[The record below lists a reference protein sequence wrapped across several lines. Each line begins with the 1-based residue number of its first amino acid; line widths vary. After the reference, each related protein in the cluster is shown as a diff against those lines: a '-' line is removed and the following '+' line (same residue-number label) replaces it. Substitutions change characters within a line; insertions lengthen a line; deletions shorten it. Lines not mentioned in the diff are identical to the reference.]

1 MAISAYVGI
10 PGSGKS
16 YEVVLS
22 VILENYIKGRRIVT
36 NIEGISDDKVRD
48 YCLTKKGAKEED
60 LGSLIKVTDED
71 CQRDDFF
78 PYKGS
83 YGSTICKAGDL
94 ICIDEVWRIFPTNEI
109 KENHRSFIAEHRHF
123 TDEITGVC
131 CDLVVINQSV
141 SGIPR
146 FIKDRIETTFV
157 MSRLVALGFKKRY
170 RVNVYVG
177 VKCNKQGLVAQ
188 YQNKFNDEIFKLY
201 KSFDGVNG
209 KQTVIDDRQNFFKS
223 GTFRLMMIFIILAFG
238 YSYYSLKDFISP
250 KKQDSEQVKEAE
262 EIKEIENKEEIKSNN
277 TAVNKVNESTNND
290 DDFGGFG
297 DIYRSMK
304 AKDELVRNN
313 KELLSKNWR
322 ITGELVKE
330 GRLFVVLIDRKNNLR
345 LEPRSLFVNEGRSL
359 KGVIGGEVVSYYSG
373 VDGYG
378 YDVIK

>member
-60 LGSLIKVTDED
+60 LGSLVKVSDED

-83 YGSTICKAGDL
+83 FGSTICKAGDL

-250 KKQDSEQVKEAE
+250 KKQESEQLKEVE
-262 EIKEIENKEEIKSNN
+262 EVKEIENKDDFKPNN
-277 TAVNKVNESTNND
+277 TAVNKSNESTNN

-322 ITGELVKE
+322 ITGELVKD

-345 LEPRSLFVNEGRSL
+345 LEPRSLFENEGRSL

>member
-48 YCLTKKGAKEED
+48 YCLTKKNAKEED
-60 LGSLIKVTDED
+60 LGSLVKVTDED

-250 KKQDSEQVKEAE
+250 KKQESGQVKEAE
-262 EIKEIENKEEIKSNN
+262 EVKQIENKDKINSNN
-277 TAVNKVNESTNND
+277 TAINKANESVNN

-304 AKDELVRNN
+304 AKDQLVRNN

-345 LEPRSLFVNEGRSL
+345 LEPRSLFENEGRSL

-373 VDGYG
+373 VDSYG

>member
-48 YCLTKKGAKEED
+48 YCLTKKNAKEED
-60 LGSLIKVTDED
+60 LGSLVKVTDED

-78 PYKGS
+78 PYKGN

-177 VKCNKQGLVAQ
+177 VKCNKRGLVAQ

-250 KKQDSEQVKEAE
+250 KKQESEQVQEAE
-262 EIKEIENKEEIKSNN
+262 EVKEIENKEDVKPNN
-277 TAVNKVNESTNND
+277 TAVNKANESVNN

-322 ITGELVKE
+322 ITGELVKD

-345 LEPRSLFVNEGRSL
+345 LEPRSLFENEGRSL
-359 KGVIGGEVVSYYSG
+359 KGVVGGEVVSYYSG
-373 VDGYG
+373 VDSYG

>member
-10 PGSGKS
+10 PRSGKS

-60 LGSLIKVTDED
+60 LGSLVKVTDED
-71 CQRDDFF
+71 CKRDDFF

-83 YGSTICKAGDL
+83 HGSTICKAGDL

-109 KENHRSFIAEHRHF
+109 KENHRSFIAEHGHF

-157 MSRLVALGFKKRY
+157 ISRLVALGFKNRY

-223 GTFRLMMIFIILAFG
+223 GTFRLMIIFIILAFG

-250 KKQDSEQVKEAE
+250 KKQDNEQLEEVKEV
-262 EIKEIENKEEIKSNN
+262 KERENKEEIKPNN
-277 TAVNKVNESTNND
+277 TAVNKANESVNN

-322 ITGELVKE
+322 ITGELVKG

-373 VDGYG
+373 VDGY
-378 YDVIK
+378 DVIK

>member
-60 LGSLIKVTDED
+60 LGSLVKVNDED

-262 EIKEIENKEEIKSNN
+262 EVKEIENKEEIKSNN
-277 TAVNKVNESTNND
+277 TAVNKVNESTNN

-345 LEPRSLFVNEGRSL
+345 LEPRRLFVNEGRSL

>member
-250 KKQDSEQVKEAE
+250 KKQDGEQLEEVKEV
-262 EIKEIENKEEIKSNN
+262 KERENKEEIKPNN
-277 TAVNKVNESTNND
+277 TAVNKANESVNN

-322 ITGELVKE
+322 ITGELVKG

-345 LEPRSLFVNEGRSL
+345 LEPRSLFENEGRSL
-359 KGVIGGEVVSYYSG
+359 KGVVGGEVVSYYSG
-373 VDGYG
+373 VDGY
-378 YDVIK
+378 DVIK

>member
-60 LGSLIKVTDED
+60 LGSLVKVTDED

-250 KKQDSEQVKEAE
+250 KKQENEQVQEAE
-262 EIKEIENKEEIKSNN
+262 EVKEIENKEDVKPNN
-277 TAVNKVNESTNND
+277 TAINKVNESTNN

-345 LEPRSLFVNEGRSL
+345 LEPKSLFENEGRSL

-373 VDGYG
+373 VDGY
-378 YDVIK
+378 DVIK

>member
-10 PGSGKS
+10 PRSGKS

-22 VILENYIKGRRIVT
+22 VIVENYIKGRRIVT

-48 YCLTKKGAKEED
+48 YCLNKKGAKEED
-60 LGSLIKVTDED
+60 LGSLVKVTDQD

-83 YGSTICKAGDL
+83 YGSTVCKAGDL

-109 KENHRSFIAEHRHF
+109 KENHRSFIAEHGHF

-157 MSRLVALGFKKRY
+157 ISRLVALGFKNRY

-250 KKQDSEQVKEAE
+250 KKQESEQVEEA
-262 EIKEIENKEEIKSNN
+262 KEIENKQEIKSNN
-277 TAVNKVNESTNND
+277 TAVNKLNESVNN

-322 ITGELVKE
+322 ITGELVKD

-345 LEPRSLFVNEGRSL
+345 LEPRSLFENEGRSL

-373 VDGYG
+373 VDGY
-378 YDVIK
+378 DVIK

>member
-48 YCLTKKGAKEED
+48 YCLTKKNAKEED
-60 LGSLIKVTDED
+60 LGSLVKVTDED

-223 GTFRLMMIFIILAFG
+223 GTFRLMIIFIILAFG

-250 KKQDSEQVKEAE
+250 KKQESEQVQEAE
-262 EIKEIENKEEIKSNN
+262 EFKEIENKEDVKHNN
-277 TAVNKVNESTNND
+277 TAINKVNESTNN

>member
-48 YCLTKKGAKEED
+48 YCLTKKNAKEED
-60 LGSLIKVTDED
+60 LGSLVKVTDED

-188 YQNKFNDEIFKLY
+188 YQNKFNDEIFNLY

-262 EIKEIENKEEIKSNN
+262 EVKEIENKEEIKSNN
-277 TAVNKVNESTNND
+277 TAINKVNESVNN

-297 DIYRSMK
+297 DIYRGMK
-304 AKDELVRNN
+304 SKDELIKNN

-322 ITGELVKE
+322 ITGELVKD

-345 LEPRSLFVNEGRSL
+345 LEPRSLFENEGRSL

-373 VDGYG
+373 VDSYG

>member
-1 MAISAYVGI
+1 MAIYAYVGI
-10 PGSGKS
+10 PRSGKS

-60 LGSLIKVTDED
+60 LGSLVKVTDED

-94 ICIDEVWRIFPTNEI
+94 ICIDEVWRIFPTNQI
-109 KENHRSFIAEHRHF
+109 KENHRSFIAEHGHF

-157 MSRLVALGFKKRY
+157 ISRLVALGFKNRY

-250 KKQDSEQVKEAE
+250 KKQESEQVQEAE
-262 EIKEIENKEEIKSNN
+262 EVKEIENKEDVKPNN
-277 TAVNKVNESTNND
+277 TAINKVNESTNN

-322 ITGELVKE
+322 ITGELVKD

-345 LEPRSLFVNEGRSL
+345 LEPKSLFENEGRSL

-373 VDGYG
+373 VDGY
-378 YDVIK
+378 DVIK

>member
-48 YCLTKKGAKEED
+48 YCLTKKGAKEDD
-60 LGSLIKVTDED
+60 LGSLVKVTDED

-83 YGSTICKAGDL
+83 FGSTICKAGDL
-94 ICIDEVWRIFPTNEI
+94 ICIDEVWRIFSTNEI

-250 KKQDSEQVKEAE
+250 KKQDSEQLEEVKEV
-262 EIKEIENKEEIKSNN
+262 KEIENKEDVKPNSN
-277 TAVNKVNESTNND
+277 AINKVNESTNN

-322 ITGELVKE
+322 ITGELVKD
-330 GRLFVVLIDRKNNLR
+330 GRLFVVLIDRNNNLR
-345 LEPRSLFVNEGRSL
+345 LEPRSLFENEGRSL

-373 VDGYG
+373 VDSYG

>member
-60 LGSLIKVTDED
+60 LGSLVKVTDED

-83 YGSTICKAGDL
+83 FGSTICKAGDL

-250 KKQDSEQVKEAE
+250 KKQESEQVKEVE
-262 EIKEIENKEEIKSNN
+262 EVKEIENKEDFKPNN
-277 TAVNKVNESTNND
+277 TAVNKSNESTNN

-322 ITGELVKE
+322 ITGELVKD

-345 LEPRSLFVNEGRSL
+345 LEPRSLFENEGRSL

>member
-48 YCLTKKGAKEED
+48 YCLTKKNAKEED
-60 LGSLIKVTDED
+60 LGSLVKVTDED
-71 CQRDDFF
+71 CQLDDFF

-250 KKQDSEQVKEAE
+250 KKQENEQVQEAE
-262 EIKEIENKEEIKSNN
+262 EVKEIENKEDVKPNN
-277 TAVNKVNESTNND
+277 TAINKVNESTNN

-322 ITGELVKE
+322 ITGELVKD

-345 LEPRSLFVNEGRSL
+345 LEPRSLFENEGRSL

-373 VDGYG
+373 VDGY
-378 YDVIK
+378 DVIK

>member
-48 YCLTKKGAKEED
+48 YCLTKKNAKEED
-60 LGSLIKVTDED
+60 LGSLVKVTDED

-250 KKQDSEQVKEAE
+250 KKQDSEQVQEAE
-262 EIKEIENKEEIKSNN
+262 EVKEIEKKEDVKPNN
-277 TAVNKVNESTNND
+277 TTVNKPNESTNN

-322 ITGELVKE
+322 ITGELVKD

-345 LEPRSLFVNEGRSL
+345 LEPRSLFENEGRSL

-373 VDGYG
+373 VDGY
-378 YDVIK
+378 DVIK

>member
-48 YCLTKKGAKEED
+48 YCLTKKNAKEED
-60 LGSLIKVTDED
+60 LGSLVKVTDED

-78 PYKGS
+78 PYKGN

-250 KKQDSEQVKEAE
+250 KKQESEQVQEAE
-262 EIKEIENKEEIKSNN
+262 EVKEIENKEDVKPNN
-277 TAVNKVNESTNND
+277 TAVNKANESVNN

-322 ITGELVKE
+322 ITGELVKD

-345 LEPRSLFVNEGRSL
+345 LEPRSLFENEGRSL
-359 KGVIGGEVVSYYSG
+359 KGVVGGEVVSYYSG
-373 VDGYG
+373 VDSYG

>member
-60 LGSLIKVTDED
+60 LGSLVKVTDED

-83 YGSTICKAGDL
+83 FGSTICKAGDL

-177 VKCNKQGLVAQ
+177 VKCNKQGLLAQ

-250 KKQDSEQVKEAE
+250 KKQESEQVKEVE
-262 EIKEIENKEEIKSNN
+262 EVKEIENKEDFKPNN
-277 TAVNKVNESTNND
+277 TAVNKSNESTNN

-322 ITGELVKE
+322 ITGELVKD

-345 LEPRSLFVNEGRSL
+345 LEPRSLFENEGRSL

>member
-48 YCLTKKGAKEED
+48 YCLTKKNAKEED
-60 LGSLIKVTDED
+60 LGSLVKVTDED

-250 KKQDSEQVKEAE
+250 KKQENEQVQEAE
-262 EIKEIENKEEIKSNN
+262 EVKEIENKEDVKPNN
-277 TAVNKVNESTNND
+277 TAINKVNESTNN

-322 ITGELVKE
+322 ITGELVKD

-345 LEPRSLFVNEGRSL
+345 LEPRSLFENEGRSL

-373 VDGYG
+373 VDAYG
-378 YDVIK
+378 YDAIK

>member
-48 YCLTKKGAKEED
+48 YCLTKKGAKEDD
-60 LGSLIKVTDED
+60 LGSLVKVTDED

-83 YGSTICKAGDL
+83 FGSTICKAGDL

-250 KKQDSEQVKEAE
+250 KKQDSEQVQEAE
-262 EIKEIENKEEIKSNN
+262 EVKERENKEDVKPNN
-277 TAVNKVNESTNND
+277 TAINKVNESTNN

-322 ITGELVKE
+322 ITGELVKD
-330 GRLFVVLIDRKNNLR
+330 GRLFVVLIDKKNNLR

-373 VDGYG
+373 VDGY
-378 YDVIK
+378 DVIK

>member
-60 LGSLIKVTDED
+60 LGSLVKVTDED

-83 YGSTICKAGDL
+83 FGSTICKAGDL

-250 KKQDSEQVKEAE
+250 KKQDSEQVQETEEVKET
-262 EIKEIENKEEIKSNN
+262 ENKEEIKPNN
-277 TAVNKVNESTNND
+277 TAINKVNESTNN

-345 LEPRSLFVNEGRSL
+345 LEPRSLFENEGRSL

-373 VDGYG
+373 VDIYG